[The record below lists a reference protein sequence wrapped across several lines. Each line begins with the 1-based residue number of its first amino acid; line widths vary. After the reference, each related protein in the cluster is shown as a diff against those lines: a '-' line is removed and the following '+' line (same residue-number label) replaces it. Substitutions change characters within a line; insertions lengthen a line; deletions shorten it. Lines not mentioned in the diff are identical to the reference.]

1 MRHLG
6 IIQNAGLIIENGKI
20 SFFGRME
27 DLPQTNYDELDCS
40 GKIVLP
46 GFVDSH
52 THLLFAGTRENEFEL
67 RCSGATYQEI
77 AEKGGG
83 ILSTVQKTREAAK
96 KELKKNARRYI
107 NAMLRYGTTTVEIKT
122 GYGLN
127 FETEIKML
135 EAIRELQ
142 KEEIITIC
150 STFLGA
156 HAIPPE
162 YKNNPDAYI
171 DEICNNMIPY
181 VSRHNLADFCDV
193 FCENGYF
200 NVTQSEKILSVGKKF
215 GLAPKI
221 HAEELSTTGGAILAG
236 KLKATSADHLEHI
249 DENGINA
256 MRDGEVVA
264 VLLPGVSFFLNHRYA
279 PARKLIESGIPVAIA
294 SDFNPGSCMSYS
306 MPLMMTIACT
316 QMHMLPEEAITAST
330 INSAAAL
337 NLSEEIGSI
346 DIGKFGDV
354 VVFDVPDY
362 RFLIYHFGE
371 NHIYR
376 VIKNGV
382 MLEF

>member
-27 DLPQTNYDELDCS
+27 DLPQTNFDELDCS

-162 YKNNPDAYI
+162 YKHNPDAYI

-181 VSRHNLADFCDV
+181 VSRHHLADFCDV

-200 NVTQSEKILSVGKKF
+200 NVTQSEKILSMGKKF

-236 KLKATSADHLEHI
+236 KLRATSADHLEHI
-249 DENGINA
+249 DKNGINA

-279 PARKLIESGIPVAIA
+279 PARNLIESGIPVAIA

-346 DIGKFGDV
+346 DIGKRGDV

-362 RFLIYHFGE
+362 RFIIYHFGE
-371 NHIYR
+371 NHIYK